1 MLSVRLPGEEVERL
15 LPAPLAIA
23 AYNGPNLCVVAGPD
37 EPLKQFQASLEERG
51 VVCKALQTSHAFHS
65 PMMDEVVEP
74 FHQLLR
80 NKQLSA
86 PTIPIMSTVTGQWL
100 TDDQAT
106 DPMYWANHLRLPVR
120 FADAIKSL
128 WSQAPE
134 TVLLELGPRR
144 TLATLARQQATDAK
158 QQIAVP
164 TLGEGESVESE
175 LRSVISA
182 IAQLWCCGVNI
193 DWPRICPLQATPGE
207 ERRRKVSLPTYPF
220 QRQRHFI
227 DPPRWRESEPATQDE
242 LACSETNANCPPQMR
257 QAAPMNSIDTS
268 VHSAI
273 PGSTQRLTT
282 LTRKPL
288 INRTVREV
296 LESTSGFELAQHDDL
311 TSFFEIGFDSLMM
324 TQTAKALSLRFK
336 VDISFRQ
343 LLEQL
348 TNLASL
354 TDWLDERLPATEF
367 AAVAPMSSISS
378 TASSTPATPQDTSPA
393 PSNAPMSTPTLTPT
407 LTPATTM
414 LGAPVA
420 ARLDASGSL
429 HALMMEQLQTMQSVM
444 QAQLQVLTSGN
455 ITAATVATTVP
466 ASGQCTDTRDQAAKT
481 TSPESSQTETRK
493 QSVDQPAPKAFGAA
507 ARVTLTENDLTERQ
521 QQAIE
526 TFCQEYVV
534 RRTESKRQAQQH
546 RRYLADARTVSGFRP
561 SLKEMTFPIVVDR
574 SKGVHLWDVDGNRY
588 VDLTC
593 GFGSNFLGHGPDFMI
608 EAMTQQLQTDYSIG
622 PQTPLAGDVA
632 RLFSEITGCERVA
645 FANSGSEAVLGATR
659 LARNYTG
666 KDKIVMFHGDYHG
679 ILDEVIVRGNSKLK
693 SFPAATG
700 IPRSM
705 LATRCC
711 WSMAIPLRWRSFRTI
726 CMSWLPSWSS
736 RCRVVD
742 QSCSRASSCRS
753 WPE

>member
-1 MLSVRLPGEEVERL
+1 MFPGQGAQYVNMGRSLYESSSHFKQAFDRCCDIVQSTIQTDLRTVLFADNLSQAEREQSLRETRLTQPALFAIGYSLGATMVHWGIQPSSMIGHSIGEFAAACLAGVFSLEDALELIARRGSLMQCLPTGSMLSVRLPGEEVERL
-15 LPAPLAIA
+15 LHGPLAIA

-134 TVLLELGPRR
+134 SVLLELGPRR

-164 TLGEGESVESE
+164 TLGDGESVESE

-193 DWPRICPLQATPGE
+193 DWPRICPLQAPLGE

-227 DPPRWRESEPATQDE
+227 DPPRWRESEPATQGE
-242 LACSETNANCPPQMR
+242 LARSETNANCPPQMR
-257 QAAPMNSIDTS
+257 QAAPMNSNDTS

-367 AAVAPMSSISS
+367 AAVAPTSSTSS

-393 PSNAPMSTPTLTPT
+393 PSNAP
-407 LTPATTM
+407 
-414 LGAPVA
+414 
-420 ARLDASGSL
+420 
-429 HALMMEQLQTMQSVM
+429 
-444 QAQLQVLTSGN
+444 TSN
-455 ITAATVATTVP
+455 
-466 ASGQCTDTRDQAAKT
+466 
-481 TSPESSQTETRK
+481 
-493 QSVDQPAPKAFGAA
+493 
-507 ARVTLTENDLTERQ
+507 
-521 QQAIE
+521 
-526 TFCQEYVV
+526 
-534 RRTESKRQAQQH
+534 
-546 RRYLADARTVSGFRP
+546 
-561 SLKEMTFPIVVDR
+561 
-574 SKGVHLWDVDGNRY
+574 
-588 VDLTC
+588 
-593 GFGSNFLGHGPDFMI
+593 
-608 EAMTQQLQTDYSIG
+608 
-622 PQTPLAGDVA
+622 
-632 RLFSEITGCERVA
+632 
-645 FANSGSEAVLGATR
+645 
-659 LARNYTG
+659 
-666 KDKIVMFHGDYHG
+666 
-679 ILDEVIVRGNSKLK
+679 
-693 SFPAATG
+693 
-700 IPRSM
+700 
-705 LATRCC
+705 
-711 WSMAIPLRWRSFRTI
+711 LR
-726 CMSWLPSWSS
+726 
-736 RCRVVD
+736 
-742 QSCSRASSCRS
+742 
-753 WPE
+753 